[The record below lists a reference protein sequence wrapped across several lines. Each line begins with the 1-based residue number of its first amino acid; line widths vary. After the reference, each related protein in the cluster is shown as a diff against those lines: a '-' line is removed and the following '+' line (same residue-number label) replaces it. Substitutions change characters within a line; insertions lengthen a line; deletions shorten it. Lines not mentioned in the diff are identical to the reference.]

1 MATYDSLDSTVIKKA
16 GDYVLSDIRLVSYR
30 TADGSNEPDKIAIE
44 TMVIEMNIYESIFN
58 KTLSGNLV
66 IIDANNVIGKIP
78 LTGHERLEFKFFTPS
93 LSEGYDFTI
102 KTGNPMYVYKVQ
114 SRIEVNPRTQTYL
127 LHFCSK
133 EMLKNE
139 QILVDNAPLGT
150 HSEMLTSIVKGQSY
164 LNSSKNL
171 FYEPSLG
178 FHKHNFNRLRPFDAI
193 DDLSQ
198 LTRSYKFDNAGYYF
212 YETSKGFYY
221 RSLEHMLAVSPD
233 AARPSLAS
241 FRPKPANIRIN
252 PGGEKDVK
260 NEMQVVMDYRIKDQ
274 FDTLKNLRNGVYSS
288 KLITHDQLN
297 KTYNEYQFSY
307 LSNYNNSQHTEYG
320 ANGTRVD
327 GKGILPYAL
336 NEGKF
341 MSDYAGVTYLW
352 SSTQNKYDETVE
364 TPPIENIL
372 QKRLS
377 QRLAFQSFKLHLTVN
392 GFTGIQA
399 GDVITFIMPSYSPNP
414 DSEPLDNDPYISG
427 RYLIASI
434 RHQLN
439 RKLRKH
445 VMMLECIKDSV
456 NRPYPMNVVSD
467 TFINQEKEQ
476 TPGTI
481 NLYAQDDSYIEPG
494 FDFFA

>member
-1 MATYDSLDSTVIKKA
+1 MSIYDSLDTKVIKKA
-16 GDYVLSDIRLVSYR
+16 GDYVLSDIKLVSYR
-30 TADGSNEPDKIAIE
+30 TADGSSEPDRLAIE
-44 TMVIEMNIYESIFN
+44 TMVVEMNIYESIYN
-58 KTLSGNLV
+58 KTLSGNLLIV
-66 IIDANNVIGKIP
+66 DNNNVIGKMP

-93 LSEGYDFTI
+93 LSDGYDFTI
-102 KTGNPMYVYKVQ
+102 KTGNPMYIYKVQ
-114 SRIEVNPRTQTYL
+114 SRSEINPRTQSYT

-139 QILVDNAPLGT
+139 QVLIDNAPTST
-150 HSEMLTSIVKGQSY
+150 HAEMLAHIVKDDLY
-164 LNSSKNL
+164 LNSAKNL

-198 LTRSYKFDNAGYYF
+198 LTRSFKFDNAGYYF
-212 YETSKGFYY
+212 YETSKGFNY
-221 RSLEHMLAVSPD
+221 RSIEHMLAAAPD
-233 AARPSLAS
+233 SARPALAK
-241 FRPKPANIRIN
+241 FRPKPSNVRVN

-260 NEMQVVMDYRIKDQ
+260 NEMQMVMNYRITDQ

-297 KTYNEYQFSY
+297 KTYNEYQFNY
-307 LSNYNNSQHTEYG
+307 LNNYANSQHTEYG
-320 ANGTRVD
+320 QYGARAD
-327 GKGILPYAL
+327 GKGILPIAL

-352 SSTQNKYDETVE
+352 SSTQNRHDESVE

-377 QRLAFQSFKLHLTVN
+377 QRLAFSSFKLQLTVN
-392 GFTGIQA
+392 GFTGLRA
-399 GDVITFIMPSYSPNP
+399 GDVITFEMPSYSPNP
-414 DSEPLDNDPYISG
+414 DSEPLDDDPYVSG
-427 RYLIASI
+427 RYLISSI

-445 VMMLECIKDSV
+445 VMLIECMKDSV
-456 NRPYPMNVVSD
+456 RRPYPSNVVSD
-467 TFINQEKEQ
+467 TFVGQEKRVD
-476 TPGTI
+476 GI
-481 NLYAQDDSYIEPG
+481 VNLYDLDNIAIESG
-494 FDFFA
+494 FNFFA